1 MLGTAM
7 GTASSPV
14 STATGSRPERR
25 RTRRSWCWCA
35 DALHGGAPE
44 PRREMR
50 IMKQRTGADVARPD
64 KPEPSPRPRLRT
76 TWALGLL
83 LVACLAAYAN
93 VWRGEF
99 VADDMTLREHV
110 ASQSRL
116 SGWFDLFRH
125 DLYHSENGVRSGFYR
140 PLAALSLLVDG
151 AVYGARPAGYH
162 ATNVFLHVV
171 ATWLVLGLGL
181 AFGLAAPV

>member
-83 LVACLAAYAN
+83 
-93 VWRGEF
+93 
-99 VADDMTLREHV
+99 HV